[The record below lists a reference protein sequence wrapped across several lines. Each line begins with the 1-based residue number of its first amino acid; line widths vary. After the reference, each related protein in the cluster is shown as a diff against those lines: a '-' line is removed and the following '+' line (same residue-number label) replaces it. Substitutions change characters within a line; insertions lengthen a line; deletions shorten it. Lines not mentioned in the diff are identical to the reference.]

1 MPAPLEHYR
10 QIDTDAAAEW
20 LSLSTRMLEKLR
32 QTGNGPRFVR
42 ISQKCVRYRI
52 VDLIAWQEARI
63 VVNTIIAHDAH

>member
-1 MPAPLEHYR
+1 MSAPLEHYR

-42 ISQKCVRYRI
+42 ISHKCVRYRI
-52 VDLIAWQEARI
+52 VDLIAWQETHIAA
-63 VVNTIIAHDAH
+63 NTITYPAH